1 MHAMAVV
8 APGPIETHPLHSLDL
23 PTPQPAQGE
32 VLIRVEVCGVC
43 RTDLHVA
50 EGDLPAQRSPVIPGH
65 EIVGSVIRRGANV
78 QHLREGDRVGVA
90 WLYAACTQCAY
101 CRARR

>member
-23 PTPQPAQGE
+23 PTPQPARGE
-32 VLIRVEVCGVC
+32 VLIRVEVCRVF
-43 RTDLHVA
+43 RTDLHIA

-65 EIVGSVIRRGANV
+65 EIVGSVIRRGAGV
-78 QHLREGDRVGVA
+78 QRLKTNEKRTA
-90 WLYAACTQCAY
+90 Q
-101 CRARR
+101 RRRGPADIGR